1 MPLKVLWKSGTLT
14 LDKGYQDGKTKR
26 RDDSSFGSY
35 KGNIK
40 RVEKASIKWK
50 NIFVTHV
57 TNKGLIFRITTIEF

>member
-1 MPLKVLWKSGTLT
+1 MFRKYSEFCKLEWNIERNRLC
-14 LDKGYQDGKTKR
+14 
-26 RDDSSFGSY
+26 